1 MRNLALLLA
10 TLAVA
15 GCGREDAKG
24 GVTADEERRLEEAA
38 RMLDENTIDVS
49 PDSLVA
55 NEADLDD
62 GGNGLAAANRAAA
75 E

>member
-62 GGNGLAAANRAAA
+62 GGNGLAAENRAAA